1 MDVRKHF
8 GIFLL
13 FAACIN
19 LTGCVWSSLLSNSWS
34 ENFAL
39 ASHGSKANHP
49 ALNDGKLDT
58 VAAVA
63 ATNERIFTLRF
74 AEVKPVR
81 KIIIHN
87 GNLFWFHVDYWDLD
101 KFEWKTVHSVR
112 QLRDIGTERAPAEIV
127 IDRLNCRTNTI
138 RINVSRTVDDNVVT
152 KVMLSPGDKVVDRR
166 TTLAGA
172 YYPHFRV
179 IQPAWA
185 QVREIE
191 VYHLASK

>member
-1 MDVRKHF
+1 MNALKHF
-8 GIFLL
+8 GVSLL
-13 FAACIN
+13 LSACFS
-19 LTGCVWSSLLSNSWS
+19 LYGCVWSSLLSNSWS

-39 ASHGSKANHP
+39 ASYGSKANHP
-49 ALNDGKLDT
+49 ALNDGRLDT

-63 ATNERIFTLRF
+63 AKNERIFTLKF
-74 AEVKPVR
+74 PEVKSVR

-101 KFEWKTVHSVR
+101 DFEWKTVHSVR
-112 QLRDIGTERAPAEIV
+112 QLRDIGESRVSAEIV

-138 RINVSRTVDDNVVT
+138 RINVSRTVDDTVVT
-152 KVMLSPGDKVVDRR
+152 KVLLAPGDKVVDRR

-179 IQPAWA
+179 IQPALA
-185 QVREIE
+185 HVREIE

>member
-1 MDVRKHF
+1 MSALKPF
-8 GIFLL
+8 AMFLWIT
-13 FAACIN
+13 ACIS
-19 LTGCVWSSLLSNSWS
+19 LSGCVWSSLLSNSWS

-39 ASHGSKANHP
+39 ATYGSKANHP
-49 ALNDGKLDT
+49 ALNDGKIDT

-63 ATNERIFTLRF
+63 AKNERIFTLKF
-74 AEVKPVR
+74 PEVKPVR

-87 GNLFWFHVDYWDLD
+87 GNLFWFQVDYWDLD
-101 KFEWKTVHSVR
+101 DFEWKTVHSVR
-112 QLRDIGTERAPAEIV
+112 QLRDIGKNRVPDEIV

-138 RINVSRTVDDNVVT
+138 RINVSRTVDDHIVT
-152 KVMLSPGDKVVDRR
+152 KVLLAPGDKVVDRR

>member
-1 MDVRKHF
+1 MNALKQF
-8 GIFLL
+8 GMPLL
-13 FAACIN
+13 FTACIS
-19 LTGCVWSSLLSNSWS
+19 LSGCAWTSLLSNSWS

-58 VAAVA
+58 IAAIA
-63 ATNERIFTLRF
+63 AKNERIFTLKF
-74 AEVKPVR
+74 PEVKPVR

-87 GNLFWFHVDYWDLD
+87 GNLFWFQVDYWDLD
-101 KFEWKTVHSVR
+101 DFEWKTVHSVR
-112 QLRDIGTERAPAEIV
+112 QLRDIGKSRAPSAIV

-138 RINVSRTVDDNVVT
+138 RINVSRTVDDHVVT
-152 KVMLSPGDKVVDRR
+152 KVLLAPGDKVVDRR

>member
-1 MDVRKHF
+1 MNALKQF

-13 FAACIN
+13 LFACVG
-19 LTGCVWSSLLSNSWS
+19 LSGCVWSSLLANSWS

-39 ASHGSKANHP
+39 ASYGSEANHP
-49 ALNDGKLDT
+49 ALNDGRLDT

-63 ATNERIFTLRF
+63 AKNERIFTLRF
-74 AEVKPVR
+74 PEVKQVR
-81 KIIIHN
+81 KIIVHN
-87 GNLFWFHVDYWDLD
+87 VNLFWFHVDYWDLD

-112 QLRDIGTERAPAEIV
+112 QLRDIGEGRVQSEIV
-127 IDRLNCRTNTI
+127 IDRLNCRTNII
-138 RINVSRTVDDNVVT
+138 RINVSRTVDDNVIT
-152 KVMLSPGDKVVDRR
+152 KVMLAPGDKVVDRR

>member
-1 MDVRKHF
+1 MNVLKHF
-8 GIFLL
+8 GMSLL
-13 FAACIN
+13 FATCIG
-19 LTGCVWSSLLSNSWS
+19 LSGCAWSSLLSNSWS

-39 ASHGSKANHP
+39 ASYGSKANHP

-63 ATNERIFTLRF
+63 AKNERIFTVRF
-74 AEVKPVR
+74 PEVKPVR

-87 GNLFWFHVDYWDLD
+87 VNLFWFQVDYWDLND
-101 KFEWKTVHSVR
+101 FEWKTVHSVR
-112 QLRDIGTERAPAEIV
+112 QLRDIGRSRVPAEIV

-138 RINVSRTVDDNVVT
+138 RINVSRTVDDHVVT
-152 KVMLSPGDKVVDRR
+152 KVLLDPGDKVVDRR